1 MQNQVPSTELQS
13 RMSRFREQMSTANP
27 DWQIAVIVSKINL
40 YYFTGTMQEGM
51 LWIPRNDDAIFWVRR
66 SFERA
71 LMESAF
77 TTIKP
82 MNSFRDAAAN
92 IGKLPTH
99 VYLETE
105 AVPLAFYQRFQKY
118 FPFEGTKPLDPQV
131 AYTRAVKSS
140 FELSLME
147 RSGKIHQKVLE
158 TTVPQILEE
167 GISEASFA
175 TRLFAE
181 MVKEGH
187 QGISRFAMYDTE
199 MVLGHIGF
207 GESSIYP
214 TSFNGPG
221 GNYGVG
227 PAVPSLGSST
237 RKLKKGDLVFVDVGC
252 GVQGYHTDKTVT
264 YMFGTP
270 LPDYAIEMHQRCVA
284 IQHQIASMLRPGNI
298 PSQIYDTIINSL
310 DDKFLKNFMGY
321 GNRQVKF
328 LGHGIGLTI
337 DELPV
342 LAQGFDEPLQEG
354 MVFAVEPKKGI
365 EGIGMVGIENT
376 FVVTPQG
383 GRCITGNSPGLIPVN
398 C

>member
-1 MQNQVPSTELQS
+1 
-13 RMSRFREQMSTANP
+13 
-27 DWQIAVIVSKINL
+27 
-40 YYFTGTMQEGM
+40 
-51 LWIPRNDDAIFWVRR
+51 
-66 SFERA
+66 
-71 LMESAF
+71 
-77 TTIKP
+77 
-82 MNSFRDAAAN
+82 
-92 IGKLPTH
+92 
-99 VYLETE
+99 
-105 AVPLAFYQRFQKY
+105 
-118 FPFEGTKPLDPQV
+118 
-131 AYTRAVKSS
+131 
-140 FELSLME
+140 ME

-199 MVLGHIGF
+199 MILGHIGF

-310 DDKFLKNFMGY
+310 DDEFLKNFMGY